1 MSKKKYLTGAS
12 AAGIMVATLASGLS
26 FGSAASAV
34 TARDAVGGTQVMQ
47 KVHGQ
52 ETRSGV
58 VSDDVASTLA
68 VTSPRDGDEVA
79 ADESAEIRGV
89 GQDGASLRVYER
101 GNEGVVLGSGMVNG
115 ENGSFLLETVPLEA
129 REYVLVVEQRGK
141 GNNVTT
147 AEVTINEGQ
156 SEVVPVTVTTPSQ
169 DDVDNGR
176 IRAGMVEFS
185 GEATPFAT
193 ITMDLWKDGRELFT
207 TEANE
212 TGHWAG
218 TGWVGESTY
227 TPVVKQTVGGVTTE
241 SNWLT
246 FSTVAYANLTVV
258 RPTADDVVQPSNAL
272 FSGKGTPGA
281 TVSVW
286 TGPKDSGWARQIAST
301 TVTGDRVFAVRGWL
315 SANTKYTVYTYQELG
330 AKSDQVMN
338 QIDTGAEIK
347 DLADV
352 AASNV
357 GTTTTLTGKA
367 QPGATVEFW
376 TGPKDSGW
384 ALKRFTTTADAYGHF
399 TVSAYLST
407 GNPYVL
413 SGYQSWAGGY
423 FGASTTLEYTPTN

>member
-1 MSKKKYLTGAS
+1 
-12 AAGIMVATLASGLS
+12 
-26 FGSAASAV
+26 
-34 TARDAVGGTQVMQ
+34 
-47 KVHGQ
+47 
-52 ETRSGV
+52 
-58 VSDDVASTLA
+58 
-68 VTSPRDGDEVA
+68 
-79 ADESAEIRGV
+79 
-89 GQDGASLRVYER
+89 LRVYER
-101 GNEGVVLGSGMVNG
+101 GNAGVVLGSGMVNG

-156 SEVVPVTVTTPSQ
+156 SEVVPVSVTTPSQ
-169 DDVDNGR
+169 DDVENGR

-207 TEANE
+207 AEADE
-212 TGHWAG
+212 TGHWEG

-227 TPVVKQTVGGVTTE
+227 TPVIKQTVGGVTTE

-246 FSTVAYANLTVV
+246 FSTVAYTNLTEV
-258 RPTADDVVQPSNAL
+258 RPTPDDVVQPSNAL

-301 TVTGDRVFAVRGWL
+301 TVNGDRTFSVRGWL
-315 SANTKYTVYTYQELG
+315 SANTMYTVHTYQELG
-330 AKSDQVMN
+330 AKSDETMN
-338 QIDTGAEIK
+338 AINTGAEVK
-347 DLADV
+347 GLADV

-384 ALKRFTTTADAYGHF
+384 AVKRFTTTADAYGHF

-407 GNPYVL
+407 GNSYVL